1 MIVPATDTLAGIPVL
16 VRVAETQSFSE
27 AARQLGI
34 SPSGVSKT
42 ISRLEER
49 LGVRLF
55 DRTTRKVAITEEGL
69 RFYERCRQIVAD
81 IEEAQTELTE
91 ARVQPRGTV
100 LASVPAE
107 LGRCHIVP
115 ALPELLRRH
124 PELEVRLELTDR
136 RVDLVGERVDLAV
149 RVGDDPSSA
158 DRRLV
163 RRTIARSEAVV
174 CASPDYVRR
183 YGRPRSP
190 EDLAKR
196 NVYFYGSL
204 RGGPTR
210 TWEFHRGP
218 ERRVVALRGNATLDS
233 GDALVE
239 LARLGE
245 GVIAVFDFLAKP
257 AIRAGELT
265 RVLPKWRVWQSLD
278 VSLVYPKH
286 RQLSAK
292 VIAFADFVER
302 VVSEA
307 LRPLT
312 AGANP

>member
-1 MIVPATDTLAGIPVL
+1 MAIPASETLTGIPIL

-27 AARQLGI
+27 AARQLDI

-55 DRTTRKVAITEEGL
+55 DRSTRQVVITEEGR

-91 ARVQPRGTV
+91 ARIRPRGTV

-107 LGRCHIVP
+107 LGRRHIVP

-124 PELEVRLELTDR
+124 PELEVKLELTDR
-136 RVDLVGERVDLAV
+136 RVDLLGERVDLAV
-149 RVGDDPSSA
+149 RVGNEPSA
-158 DRRLV
+158 LDRRLV
-163 RRTIARSEAVV
+163 RRVVAHSQAVV

-183 YGRPRSP
+183 HGRPRKP
-190 EDLAKR
+190 EDLAKH

-204 RGGPTR
+204 RGGPGR
-210 TWEFHRGP
+210 TWQFQRGD
-218 ERRVVALRGNATLDS
+218 ERRAIALHGNATLDS
-233 GDALVE
+233 GDALVD
-239 LARLGE
+239 LARLGG
-245 GVIAVFDFLAKP
+245 GVIAVFDFLANP
-257 AIRAGELT
+257 AIRAGDLT
-265 RVLPKWRVWQSLD
+265 RLLPKWQVWQSLE

-292 VIAFADFVER
+292 VTTFADFVEQ
-302 VVSEA
+302 VVSQA
-307 LRPLT
+307 LR
-312 AGANP
+312 A